1 MSFVNKIKGWGQR
14 ASDTD
19 HALDGDVAV
28 ADDYRPRRAATAH
41 ASTDVPLGDT
51 EAGAA
56 FDAMPQAG
64 EGTPQTS
71 SIISEAVPS
80 GIADF
85 TETRLQDADSTVMPL
100 GTALPLI
107 GDRPA
112 AEQQRILL
120 AMLALGLVGLIVL
133 TILSFVAAGRGSAQV
148 AASGQALMQSQRL
161 AKSVSQALTGNPAAF
176 PEVKESAEV
185 LAANVRS
192 LKTGEG
198 SVPAA
203 PSGVQDAIDSA
214 LPFVDRAE
222 KSAGVIVAQQK
233 ALTEIGQSLRAINRQ
248 SVDLLAVVGGD
259 PVAEAAARQ
268 QRRARSRRSASS

>member
-51 EAGAA
+51 DAGAA

-133 TILSFVAAGRGSAQV
+133 TILAFVAAGRGSAQV
-148 AASGQALMQSQRL
+148 AGKRPGADAVAAAGQVGVAGADR
-161 AKSVSQALTGNPAAF
+161 ATPAAF

-198 SVPAA
+198 SVRRCAVGRA
-203 PSGVQDAIDSA
+203 GCDSTA
-214 LPFVDRAE
+214 LLPLVDRAE
-222 KSAGVIVAQQK
+222 KNAGIV
-233 ALTEIGQSLRAINRQ
+233 SP
-248 SVDLLAVVGGD
+248 S
-259 PVAEAAARQ
+259 
-268 QRRARSRRSASS
+268 RSR